1 MMFQVG
7 DIVKA
12 KADSAYPIK
21 ARCRVVKV
29 NDKVMLIRVINGGVI
44 RYIAPIEA
52 FEKCTS

>member
-21 ARCRVVKV
+21 ARCRVMKV
-29 NDKVMLIRVINGGVI
+29 SDKVMLIRVINGGPT
-44 RYIAPIEA
+44 RYIAAIEA